1 MRKQNAELR
10 RFRRLSRSGR
20 LSLARQ
26 SAVTEV
32 SVSDISDITSE
43 EEDDDDD
50 EGYGEEEGQ
59 GGEESRLVKDET
71 RLKLDLRK
79 HQELL
84 VDSQK
89 MNQSLK
95 RCLGWTE
102 ELVKEGKRALEYTVR
117 VSEVEVGGRVL
128 VGDEE
133 GDDDREGEDIEEEE
147 GSGDDTAKSDEVRF
161 AGDAAQEDRAELECA
176 ADVDD
181 DDGEMDLA
189 GQQVLRVEGGGG
201 GDDAVVA

>member
-20 LSLARQ
+20 LSLARH
-26 SAVTEV
+26 SAVTDV

-43 EEDDDDD
+43 EDDDDDD
-50 EGYGEEEGQ
+50 EGYGEDEGQ
-59 GGEESRLVKDET
+59 GGEESRLVKDEN

-133 GDDDREGEDIEEEE
+133 GEDDGASEDKEEEE
-147 GSGDDTAKSDEVRF
+147 GTGVETATWDEVPY
-161 AGDAAQEDRAELECA
+161 AGGAAEEDRAAPEWTA
-176 ADVDD
+176 DD
-181 DDGEMDLA
+181 DDDEMDIA
-189 GQQVLRVEGGGG
+189 GQQEMSEEGGGG
-201 GDDAVVA
+201 DVDALVA